1 MKNYILIFFIALVG
15 VSIYIPSLSNSFV
28 WDDHTIIEQNPS
40 IRAPSILYV
49 FTHPFLTPGFAQEN
63 SIYYRPITTFAFWL
77 VYRVFGD
84 SPLFFRLLSFLFHF
98 IAIILVYAL
107 ARKFLNFEN
116 AIVAMAFFALNPV
129 HTESVCFPSAISD
142 IIVAV
147 FLLASVIVYISKKRW
162 ATFVAPILWLFA
174 VLAKENAAMG
184 IIAIVLY
191 DILFR
196 QGIKLKNKLF
206 NWGMWLVALIIYF
219 VLRINALGGFGFGE
233 ISMPLGKRI
242 FFAPYLLS
250 RYFLNLFFPLDI
262 KVLHSESPN
271 TFTFTML
278 AVGIVGIIIIALLIV
293 YLIRKKD
300 KVAQLGVYWVII
312 FIIPVLGIVGIST
325 TLWSDRFLYVP
336 SVGGA
341 ILIGFIWQKYGK
353 DSIKNISYIL
363 LIAYFL
369 FFFISSVS
377 YAFYWRDDNTLYR
390 QMIKDAPTQ
399 PKGYSGMSGI
409 FINKNLPD
417 SAYYYAHRAID
428 VEPNYLPAMILLA
441 QLQMQK
447 NNLDSAKY
455 YLDKAI
461 DMYPDYVYCYEN
473 LGLYWISKGDTTLA
487 TKYFIRAHQIAP
499 HDYIVNKNLGVALI
513 SLGDTTSGI
522 ELLKRACIYYPE
534 GVEAQFELLDFYYSL
549 GDTTK
554 VKELLD
560 KYPQLWQFIRK

>member
-1 MKNYILIFFIALVG
+1 
-15 VSIYIPSLSNSFV
+15 
-28 WDDHTIIEQNPS
+28 
-40 IRAPSILYV
+40 
-49 FTHPFLTPGFAQEN
+49 
-63 SIYYRPITTFAFWL
+63 
-77 VYRVFGD
+77 
-84 SPLFFRLLSFLFHF
+84 
-98 IAIILVYAL
+98 
-107 ARKFLNFEN
+107 
-116 AIVAMAFFALNPV
+116 
-129 HTESVCFPSAISD
+129 
-142 IIVAV
+142 
-147 FLLASVIVYISKKRW
+147 
-162 ATFVAPILWLFA
+162 
-174 VLAKENAAMG
+174 
-184 IIAIVLY
+184 
-191 DILFR
+191 
-196 QGIKLKNKLF
+196 
-206 NWGMWLVALIIYF
+206 
-219 VLRINALGGFGFGE
+219 
-233 ISMPLGKRI
+233 
-242 FFAPYLLS
+242 
-250 RYFLNLFFPLDI
+250 
-262 KVLHSESPN
+262 
-271 TFTFTML
+271 ML

-300 KVAQLGVYWVII
+300 KVAQLGIYWIII

-417 SAYYYAHRAID
+417 SAYYYAHKAID